1 MIHFKGC
8 HFPKEIILM
17 AIRWYIAHPLSYRHV
32 EELMEE
38 RGLNLIMRQW
48 IVGSSSILPL
58 LNLSFGSSKSQSAKA
73 GVYGCDRTK
82 KASRSR
88 LSLFKRGLRLL
99 RRCCFLDNSTES
111 LWLYSNWWVIRSRT
125 IHVTEIVSTLVDRN
139 WDNLRKEVAMKKTEV
154 KILGPTTW
162 KH

>member
-111 LWLYSNWWVIRSRT
+111 LWLYSNWWVIRVVNSFLRIMLHT
-125 IHVTEIVSTLVDRN
+125 FGSQKKVAGGCLRDSTG
-139 WDNLRKEVAMKKTEV
+139 
-154 KILGPTTW
+154 IW
-162 KH
+162 KGHTNHPH